1 MNGQQSDQAPSR
13 AEARQSAN
21 ARARAPAPCSNEWD
35 PIGVGPDGPKDEY
48 DCLLWPVMRKLEDGA
63 PEEQLVTF
71 LVSELEGHFGL
82 TGDASNVEA
91 FASRARNWFETSWK
105 GPRD

>member
-1 MNGQQSDQAPSR
+1 MQKLDKARMRERGRQLR
-13 AEARQSAN
+13 ALL
-21 ARARAPAPCSNEWD
+21 NEWD
-35 PIGVGPDGPKDEY
+35 PIGVGPDGPKEEY

-91 FASRARNWFETSWK
+91 FASRARKWFETSCK
-105 GPRD
+105 GTRV